1 MNCQN
6 RIPVEIKKDIP
17 HLATPFVSMLFFF
30 FWLKEQIH
38 LIEIFRRMWYPFLK
52 SVNHAA
58 KNLYNEGLYSV
69 RQHFFRTGKYLPYSR
84 NYPLLKNSENYKT
97 LNSNMA
103 QQILKEVDGTFR
115 SFFGLLRLAGEGKY
129 AHRDI
134 SIPHYLPKD
143 GYMTL
148 VVGFVRLNGNR
159 FVLPYSNSFKKTH
172 APITI
177 TMPPVL
183 EDKTIKGIL
192 FWRGYHAC
200 LRGIWQP
207 EPCTFQW
214 EKGKTGTLPYFH
226 RIWVQCRCKRGTEYS
241 PQK

>member
-1 MNCQN
+1 M
-6 RIPVEIKKDIP
+6 
-17 HLATPFVSMLFFF
+17 
-30 FWLKEQIH
+30 
-38 LIEIFRRMWYPFLK
+38 
-52 SVNHAA
+52 NHAA

-115 SFFGLLRLAGEGKY
+115 SFFGLLRLAGEGRY

-148 VVGFVRLNGNR
+148 VVGFVRLRGNR

-192 FWRGYHAC
+192 FDGDTRPVYGEYDSQNPVH
-200 LRGIWQP
+200 
-207 EPCTFQW
+207 FS
-214 EKGKTGTLPYFH
+214 GK
-226 RIWVQCRCKRGTEYS
+226 RVKRGLYRTSTGYEFNADVNGALNILRKSNVVCLTALYS
-241 PQK
+241 RGVVATPLRIRVA